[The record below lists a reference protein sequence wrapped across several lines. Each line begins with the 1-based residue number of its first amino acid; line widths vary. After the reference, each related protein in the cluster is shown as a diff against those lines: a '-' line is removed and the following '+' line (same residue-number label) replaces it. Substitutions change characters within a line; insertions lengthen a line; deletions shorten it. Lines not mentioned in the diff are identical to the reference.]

1 MLALL
6 SPVGAFKKGNV
17 TINGDLRVIGGLS
30 VNRIASSSLSVNGS
44 ITVSGALKT
53 GFVKAQAAKFS
64 VLETTS
70 LSSPSGSL
78 QVTGDLN
85 MQTSGAASFL
95 EVGSLHTERLIQHQR
110 RQVPPCAV
118 VSPSPLTRF
127 PHPHPPLPRPNSAPP
142 THAHTHTHTHTR
154 PAVRWQWALVAVDDF
169 DSGEQQDWLHPEVDG
184 LPASFVQLSE
194 GVGGSYLG
202 GHCETAGT
210 TVRRRFDNLPDHSH
224 LRLQARYH
232 FIDSWEGETA
242 FLQIDGKMAWMDTAD
257 SRDAPPGAGINVAGG
272 PHPERRW
279 GVPVDVVMAHSG
291 ATALIEFGSNLD
303 EHACDESFGV
313 DDVQLH
319 VR

>member
-110 RQVPPCAV
+110 R
-118 VSPSPLTRF
+118 
-127 PHPHPPLPRPNSAPP
+127 
-142 THAHTHTHTHTR
+142 
-154 PAVRWQWALVAVDDF
+154 QWALVAVDDF

>member
-1 MLALL
+1 LLFSSAAAVVLTRRLPRRACLLPHMLALL

-95 EVGSLHTERLIQHQR
+95 EVGSLHTERLIQHR
-110 RQVPPCAV
+110 R
-118 VSPSPLTRF
+118 R
-127 PHPHPPLPRPNSAPP
+127 
-142 THAHTHTHTHTR
+142 
-154 PAVRWQWALVAVDDF
+154 QWALVAVDDF
-169 DSGEQQDWLHPEVDG
+169 DAGEQQDWLHPEVDG

-257 SRDAPPGAGINVAGG
+257 SRDAPPGINVAGG

>member
-1 MLALL
+1 MLVLL

-95 EVGSLHTERLIQHQR
+95 EVGSLHTERLIQHR
-110 RQVPPCAV
+110 R
-118 VSPSPLTRF
+118 R
-127 PHPHPPLPRPNSAPP
+127 
-142 THAHTHTHTHTR
+142 
-154 PAVRWQWALVAVDDF
+154 QWALVAVDDF
-169 DSGEQQDWLHPEVDG
+169 DTGEQQDWLHPEVDG

-257 SRDAPPGAGINVAGG
+257 SRDAPPGINVAGG

>member
-1 MLALL
+1 MGNCFLLWGTAVAKLEHSLLFSSAAAVVLTRRLPRRACLLPHMLALL

-95 EVGSLHTERLIQHQR
+95 EVGSLHTERLIQHRR
-110 RQVPPCAV
+110 RQVSPCAA
-118 VSPSPLTRF
+118 VSTPPPPPPPPTPPHTHPTHPTLL

-142 THAHTHTHTHTR
+142 THAHAITHAHTNAT
-154 PAVRWQWALVAVDDF
+154 PFCAVAV
-169 DSGEQQDWLHPEVDG
+169 GARG
-184 LPASFVQLSE
+184 R
-194 GVGGSYLG
+194 G
-202 GHCETAGT
+202 
-210 TVRRRFDNLPDHSH
+210 
-224 LRLQARYH
+224 RL
-232 FIDSWEGETA
+232 
-242 FLQIDGKMAWMDTAD
+242 
-257 SRDAPPGAGINVAGG
+257 
-272 PHPERRW
+272 
-279 GVPVDVVMAHSG
+279 
-291 ATALIEFGSNLD
+291 
-303 EHACDESFGV
+303 
-313 DDVQLH
+313 
-319 VR
+319 